1 MYHTTGSCLK
11 SANFA
16 TNLSVGHIYS
26 TTGGCLKSAIFGT
39 NLSKCT
45 IVQAEWEKANFLV
58 PTLSV
63 ATKCTIVQAVSVV
76 ASNTA
81 QIVQADWGNV
91 HFIAPVYQWATK

>member
-26 TTGGCLKSAIFGT
+26 AIFGT

-45 IVQAEWEKANFLV
+45 IVQAEWEKVNFFV

-76 ASNTA
+76 ASNTT